1 MEHFYIITNHQKDEA
16 YEVTKKLRDYL
27 EKHGKVC
34 HIQEKKANAQEMS
47 DYKYTNAA
55 QIPED
60 VECAL
65 VLGGDGTLI
74 QAARDTLKRKL
85 PLLGINLGTLGF
97 LAEIEK
103 EHMFDAMDH
112 LMRDEYYLESRMML
126 TGTVYRDG
134 QAVMTDVALN
144 DIVLNRCGSLRT
156 INYEIFV
163 NGDFLYSCPADGIII
178 STPTGSTG
186 YNLSARGPIV
196 SPSSA
201 MIVLTPICPHSLNSS
216 SIVLSPEDQVTVRLG
231 PGRKN
236 VEEAAAVTF
245 DGALSEELKIGDFV
259 EITRAKEITRLV
271 KISKKSFVETV
282 RKKMQYEE

>member
-1 MEHFYIITNHQKDEA
+1 MNNFYIITNHQKDENL
-16 YEVTKKLRDYL
+16 EVTRKIQEYL
-27 EKHGKVC
+27 EKNNKKC
-34 HIQEKKANAQEMS
+34 YIQCEAKEGADGE
-47 DYKYTNAA
+47 DYKYTNIAE
-55 QIPED
+55 IPED
-60 VECAL
+60 VECVL

-74 QAARDTLKRKL
+74 QAARDTIKRNI
-85 PLLGINLGTLGF
+85 PLLGFNFGTLGF

-103 EHMFDAMDH
+103 ENMYTALDKVMS
-112 LMRDEYYLESRMML
+112 DEYTLESRMML

-134 QAVMTDVALN
+134 KAVMTDIALN
-144 DIVLNRCGSLRT
+144 DIVLNRSGALRT
-156 INYEIFV
+156 INYEIYV

-201 MIVLTPICPHSLNSS
+201 MILLTPICPHSLTSS
-216 SIVLSPEDQVTVRLG
+216 SIVLSAEDKVAVKVG

-236 VEEAAAVTF
+236 ANEAAVVTF
-245 DGALSEELKIGDFV
+245 DGSQSVNLIIGDYV
-259 EITRAKEITRLV
+259 EITQAKETTRLV

-282 RKKMQYEE
+282 RKKMQFK

>member
-1 MEHFYIITNHQKDEA
+1 M
-16 YEVTKKLRDYL
+16 
-27 EKHGKVC
+27 
-34 HIQEKKANAQEMS
+34 
-47 DYKYTNAA
+47 
-55 QIPED
+55 
-60 VECAL
+60 L

-74 QAARDTLKRKL
+74 QAARDTIKRNI
-85 PLLGINLGTLGF
+85 PLLGFNFGTLGF

-103 EHMFDAMDH
+103 ENMYTALDKVMS
-112 LMRDEYYLESRMML
+112 DEYYLESRMML

-134 QAVMTDVALN
+134 EEIKTDIALN
-144 DIVLNRCGSLRT
+144 DIVLNRSGALRT
-156 INYEIFV
+156 INYEIYV

-201 MIVLTPICPHSLNSS
+201 MILLTPICPHSLTSS
-216 SIVLSPEDQVTVRLG
+216 SIVLSAEDKVAVKVG

-236 VEEAAAVTF
+236 TNEAAVVTF
-245 DGALSEELKIGDFV
+245 DGSQSVNLIVGDYV
-259 EITRAKEITRLV
+259 EITQAKETTRLV

-282 RKKMQYEE
+282 RKKMQFK